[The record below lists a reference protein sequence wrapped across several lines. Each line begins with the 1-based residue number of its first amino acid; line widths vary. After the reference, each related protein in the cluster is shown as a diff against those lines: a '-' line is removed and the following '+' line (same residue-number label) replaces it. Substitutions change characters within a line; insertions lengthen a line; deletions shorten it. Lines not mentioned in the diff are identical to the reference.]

1 MLASSPDSL
10 LGGGDV
16 GSFPPRRE
24 VWYSLFVHG
33 YHWTWCPSPPALTC
47 VKQQFLVLTLSWR
60 AALDSTVA
68 NGGGP
73 NWNTALSSSLPCKWQ
88 GGGGR
93 KKEREK
99 GDRRN
104 ALELLLLPSCRIYA
118 TTLTCKCV
126 FIPEPSKSLN
136 ALYCIN
142 LGEKMTLGREG
153 KQIGLVFP
161 VLTLPSCQEEGPPLP
176 A

>member
-1 MLASSPDSL
+1 MEGDLIGTLPSVAHYPVNGK
-10 LGGGDV
+10 GGGEK
-16 GSFPPRRE
+16 RRR
-24 VWYSLFVHG
+24 G
-33 YHWTWCPSPPALTC
+33 
-47 VKQQFLVLTLSWR
+47 
-60 AALDSTVA
+60 
-68 NGGGP
+68 
-73 NWNTALSSSLPCKWQ
+73 
-88 GGGGR
+88 
-93 KKEREK
+93 EK

-104 ALELLLLPSCRIYA
+104 ALELLLLPSCRTYA

-142 LGEKMTLGREG
+142 LGEKMTLGGEG
-153 KQIGLVFP
+153 KQIGLVFS